1 MADLIYHNFLAELG
15 KGTVDFDNDTL
26 KVILVTSTYTPDADH
41 ALIGD
46 VDTNE
51 LSTGNGYTAGG
62 VTVAGSVTDSDANDN
77 AMYDIVDPSWT
88 ASGGSIGPCRYAIL
102 WDDTHASDI
111 VVYLFDM
118 TTDRTAEDGAD
129 FTITI
134 DAAGLFTMA
143 QA

>member
-1 MADLIYHNFLAELG
+1 MADLIYHNFLSELG
-15 KGTVDFDNDTL
+15 KKTVDWDNDVL
-26 KVILVTSTYTPDADH
+26 KVILVTSSYTPDVDH
-41 ALIGD
+41 AVIGD

-51 LSTGNGYTAGG
+51 LATQYGYIQGG
-62 VTVAGSVTDSDANDN
+62 VTVAGTVSDEDAGDN
-77 AMYDIVDPSWT
+77 AKYDIVDPSWT

-102 WDDTHASDI
+102 YDDTHATDI
-111 VVYLFDM
+111 VVYCFDL

-129 FTITI
+129 FTITV